1 MKRTG
6 SSSGVGTRAL
16 ALGAGLAAL
25 AVTGC
30 SHDYWVRFQ
39 LLTDA
44 PVDAVVDRDEIE
56 LPLGYA
62 VAVRALP
69 MRDDEA
75 LSSDMTVDLQSRRPS
90 TLGVDDG
97 LREREFVIYGSELG
111 ATTVDVYF
119 GDDYAGEISATVVP
133 AASR

>member
-1 MKRTG
+1 MRRG
-6 SSSGVGTRAL
+6 QRRDGFAMRIVALGVGI
-16 ALGAGLAAL
+16 AAL

-39 LLTDA
+39 LVSDA
-44 PVDAVVDRDEIE
+44 PAQAVVDRDDIEI
-56 LPLGYA
+56 PLGYA

-69 MRDDEA
+69 MRDDQE
-75 LSSDMTVDLQSRRPS
+75 LSSDMTVELQSRRPS

-111 ATTVDVYF
+111 TTTVDVYF
-119 GDDYAGEISATVVP
+119 GDDYADEISATVVP
-133 AASR
+133 AESR